1 MTDVKMKKDKVS
13 FWKERNML
21 KLARDHP
28 LGVVLVLI
36 LSMVFWFVLV
46 GPLLDEP
53 EPESQGAGV
62 TQLQLASAATPLNAG
77 ACCTDW

>member
-13 FWKERNML
+13 FWRERNML

-53 EPESQGAGV
+53 EPESQGTGV

-77 ACCTDW
+77 ACCTNW